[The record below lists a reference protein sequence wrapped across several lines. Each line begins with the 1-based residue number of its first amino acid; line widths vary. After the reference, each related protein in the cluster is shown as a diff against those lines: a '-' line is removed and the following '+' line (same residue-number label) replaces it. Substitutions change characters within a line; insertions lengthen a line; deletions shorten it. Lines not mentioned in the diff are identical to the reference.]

1 MLAEASEI
9 GHAGNTQTELVQL
22 CFGDLIADGGPI
34 GATENDGRSKGWV
47 ATSRVTDFPE

>member
-22 CFGDLIADGGPI
+22 CFGDLKV
-34 GATENDGRSKGWV
+34 TDGRPDT
-47 ATSRVTDFPE
+47 AEFDLLLPPT